1 MALSTGG
8 FTMPSCA
15 VRTFSDPDAYAAAIR
30 QSTVQLTVTGRGHF
44 TAQIVRIDLHHLWMQ
59 RLADSLPRITH
70 TDSSGGRA
78 VISFRMQ
85 PGPSLTWGGVDLRP
99 GQIIRH
105 KVGGSSHQHASGGT
119 GIGAMSLPL
128 EDMAAVGA
136 VIAGCELTA
145 PSDALI
151 VTPPPAAMA
160 KLLRL
165 HAAAGQLAEA
175 APEVIGHPEAARGL
189 EQSLI
194 EALVGCIAVAEAQED
209 RAAQRRHALITHRFH
224 KMVEENPDSALYV
237 PEICAAIDVSPR
249 TLLACCQE
257 HLGMGPKRYLMLRR
271 MSLVRRALRQ
281 ATPGTTTVTNI
292 ASQYGSWE
300 FGRFAGVYKSTF
312 GETPSETL
320 RCIAR

>member
-1 MALSTGG
+1 
-8 FTMPSCA
+8 MPSSA

-44 TAQIVRIDLHHLWMQ
+44 AAQIVRIDLHRLWMQ
-59 RLADSLPRITH
+59 RFSDSLPRIAH
-70 TDSSGGRA
+70 TDSLGGRA
-78 VISFRMQ
+78 VISFRTQ
-85 PGPSLTWGGVDLRP
+85 PGPDLSWGGLELRP
-99 GQIIRH
+99 QDIIRH
-105 KVGGSSHQHASGGT
+105 KLGGSSHQHASGAI

-128 EDMAAVGA
+128 EDMASIGA
-136 VIAGCELTA
+136 VIAGCDLTP

-151 VTPPPAAMA
+151 VTPRPAAMA
-160 KLLRL
+160 KLQRL
-165 HAAAGQLAEA
+165 HAATGQLAEA
-175 APEVIGHPEAARGL
+175 APEVIAHPEVARGL

-194 EALVGCIAVAEAQED
+194 ETLVGCLAETKAQED
-209 RAAQRRHALITHRFH
+209 SAAQRRHALIMHRFH
-224 KMVEENPDSALYV
+224 KVVEENPGSALYV

-281 ATPGTTTVTNI
+281 ATAGETTVTNI
-292 ASQYGSWE
+292 VSQFGFWE

-320 RCIAR
+320 RYIDR

>member
-1 MALSTGG
+1 MPLS
-8 FTMPSCA
+8 A

-44 TAQIVRIDLHHLWMQ
+44 AAQIVRIDLHRLWMQ
-59 RLADSLPRITH
+59 RFSDSLPRITH
-70 TDSSGGRA
+70 TDSLGGRA
-78 VISFRMQ
+78 VISFRTQ
-85 PGPSLTWGGVDLRP
+85 PGPDLSWGGLELRP
-99 GQIIRH
+99 QDIIRH
-105 KVGGSSHQHASGGT
+105 KVGGSSHQHASGAI

-136 VIAGCELTA
+136 LIAGCDLTP

-151 VTPPPAAMA
+151 VTPRPAAMA
-160 KLLRL
+160 KLQRL

-175 APEVIGHPEAARGL
+175 APEVIAHPEVARGL

-194 EALVGCIAVAEAQED
+194 ETLVGCLAETKAQED
-209 RAAQRRHALITHRFH
+209 RAAQRRHALIMHRFY
-224 KMVEENPDSALYV
+224 KVVEENPGSALYV

-281 ATPGTTTVTNI
+281 ATPGETTVTNI
-292 ASQYGSWE
+292 VSQFGFWE

-320 RCIAR
+320 RYIDR